1 MSRARLTASARLLVL
16 VVLEAAAIPLLRS
29 TGDGVPAVEWSH
41 LGRWLSTTAPDD
53 AVIAVV
59 RLAGM
64 ALAVWLLTTTMLY
77 LLARLTRMPALV
89 HSIEWAT
96 LPGVRRVV
104 DAAVAA
110 SIVGGAVLGPH
121 PAGAQVPAPPPVVVE
136 LDATTTTQPAH
147 LYVPVPAGDGVA
159 SVPTTAGVTVTTT
172 RPPAVTTTVPPG
184 PTTSPPAAVEPA
196 DHIHL
201 VVPGDNLWTIAAA
214 ELSRQTGRSAD
225 HLAEVEV
232 RNYWIKVI
240 EANRAQLISGDP
252 NLVYP
257 GETIMCPDAG

>member
-1 MSRARLTASARLLVL
+1 MVRGRLTDTARLVAL
-16 VVLEAAAIPLLRS
+16 VVLEAAAIPLLRQS
-29 TGDGVPAVEWSH
+29 GEGAPAIDWGH

-64 ALAVWLLTTTMLY
+64 ALAVWLLATTVLY
-77 LLARLTRMPALV
+77 LLARLSRVPALV

-136 LDATTTTQPAH
+136 LDATTTTRPAH
-147 LYVPVPAGDGVA
+147 LYVPVPAGDRVIA
-159 SVPTTAGVTVTTT
+159 PTTTALAAPRTT
-172 RPPAVTTTVPPG
+172 RAPATV
-184 PTTSPPAAVEPA
+184 TTSPPARPDPA
-196 DHIHL
+196 APAAAAPSAHL
-201 VVPGDNLWTIAAA
+201 HTVVAGDNLWTIAAA
-214 ELSRQTGRSAD
+214 ELARQIGRTAEAD
-225 HLAEVEV
+225 V
-232 RNYWIKVI
+232 RDYWLQVI
-240 EANRAQLISGDP
+240 EANRGRLISGDP
-252 NLVYP
+252 NLIYP
-257 GETIMCPDAG
+257 GESIVCPVVG